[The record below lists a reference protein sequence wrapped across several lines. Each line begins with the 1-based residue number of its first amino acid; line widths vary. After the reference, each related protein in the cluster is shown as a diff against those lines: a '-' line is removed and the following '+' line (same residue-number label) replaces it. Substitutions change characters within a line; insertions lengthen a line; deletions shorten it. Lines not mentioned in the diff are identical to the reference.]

1 VALIRHGDHPLLPG
15 GVEGSRLGS
24 GLNRLEDPGRHIR
37 WKRLEQGHQQ
47 AGMAATTQ
55 GHLHQITGGKGEG
68 GGIGVGEHLALPTGL
83 NPDLGIGGWKVLHR

>member
-1 VALIRHGDHPLLPG
+1 
-15 GVEGSRLGS
+15 
-24 GLNRLEDPGRHIR
+24 
-37 WKRLEQGHQQ
+37 
-47 AGMAATTQ
+47 MAATTQ